1 MTGLTEF
8 EIEQMIQDLDAM
20 ADKLFGAEQ
29 NFLGNQV
36 QEIAY
41 LLSAN
46 VDEAAEE
53 DGQPDEMQE
62 WESFD
67 PDC

>member
-29 NFLGNQV
+29 NFLGNQA

-46 VDEAAEE
+46 MDEAAEA

>member
-8 EIEQMIQDLDAM
+8 EIEQMIQDLEAI
-20 ADKLFGAEQ
+20 ADKLFAAEQ

-46 VDEAAEE
+46 IDEVEE
-53 DGQPDEMQE
+53 
-62 WESFD
+62 
-67 PDC
+67 

>member
-8 EIEQMIQDLDAM
+8 EMEEMIIELEAI

-46 VDEAAEE
+46 MDEVEE
-53 DGQPDEMQE
+53 
-62 WESFD
+62 
-67 PDC
+67 

>member
-1 MTGLTEF
+1 MTKLTQF
-8 EIEQMIQDLDAM
+8 EMEEMVIELEAM
-20 ADKLFGAEQ
+20 ADKLFGAEE

-46 VDEAAEE
+46 IDEEE
-53 DGQPDEMQE
+53 ADGQPDEMQE